1 MAGPGGLAP
10 ERLRPHTARMKP
22 TAHEY
27 RLLIIER
34 HLDTFGHVNNA
45 TYLEI
50 FEQARW
56 EWISAAGY
64 GLNQVAEL
72 KQGPTVLE
80 CTIKFR
86 RELRNRQQ
94 VCVRSEV
101 SSYVGKIARV
111 RQEIV
116 LPDGEI
122 ACEAEFVVGLFDLVR
137 RKLIEPTSAW
147 LAAVGLRQEDWQPQR
162 NDRGPRSP

>member
-1 MAGPGGLAP
+1 
-10 ERLRPHTARMKP
+10 MKAA
-22 TAHEY
+22 AHEY
-27 RLLIIER
+27 PLLIIER

-56 EWISAAGY
+56 EWISAGGY
-64 GLNQVAEL
+64 GLARVAEL
-72 KQGPTVLE
+72 QQGPTVLE
-80 CTIKFR
+80 CTVKFR

-116 LPDGEI
+116 LPGGET
-122 ACEAEFVVGLFDLVR
+122 ACEAEFVIGLFDLAR
-137 RKLIEPTSAW
+137 RKLIEPTAPW
-147 LAAVGLRQEDWQPQR
+147 LAAVGLREEDWQPGT
-162 NDRGPRSP
+162 NERGSRSP